1 VVRRAF
7 RSGVEQQAHLLPDGM
22 VLGARHG
29 EKGYFVQPTVFSNVN
44 MTHQIAQEEI
54 FGPVASIIKFKD
66 EKEAIS
72 IANDTTYGLAAAVHT
87 LDASQMARVTR
98 RLRAGT

>member
-1 VVRRAF
+1 
-7 RSGVEQQAHLLPDGM
+7 M

-54 FGPVASIIKFKD
+54 FGPVASIIKFMD